1 MKEEIMEQ
9 IASQRSFFKSHQ
21 TKDIPFRIEQLN
33 LLKKAILAR
42 EKVITEALWQDLHKS
57 YEEAYLTEISLV
69 IQEIDYHIK
78 NLKKWA
84 EPKRV
89 NTPIYLWPS
98 HSKLKAEPL
107 GLALIISPWNYPFQL
122 TMSPLVGA
130 ISAGCAVVLKPSPDA
145 PKTAAIMAEL
155 IANTFAANYISLFE
169 GGIEVNQM
177 LLQQRFDII
186 FFTGSTQVGKIVS
199 KAAAEFLTP
208 VVLEL
213 GGKSPCIVDK
223 DANIALA
230 AKRIIWGKTLNAGQT
245 CIAPDY
251 VYVHHSVKEALIA
264 EIKSALQIMF
274 GSDIKNSAYYP
285 RIIHP
290 KAFNRLHQLMQN
302 GDIRMGGET
311 SESEKFIA
319 PTLLDNIKTSD
330 AIMQEEIFGPLLP
343 LLTFEH
349 IHEPIDHINTGEKPL
364 ALYYFGSNQTAEE
377 ILHKTS
383 SGGACINDTIMHVSN
398 HHLPFGGVG
407 FSGQGSYHGKRS
419 FETFSHFKAIVYT
432 PTFIDLPFKYA
443 PFSYF
448 KFIKKLI

>member
-1 MKEEIMEQ
+1 
-9 IASQRSFFKSHQ
+9 
-21 TKDIPFRIEQLN
+21 
-33 LLKKAILAR
+33 
-42 EKVITEALWQDLHKS
+42 
-57 YEEAYLTEISLV
+57 
-69 IQEIDYHIK
+69 
-78 NLKKWA
+78 
-84 EPKRV
+84 
-89 NTPIYLWPS
+89 
-98 HSKLKAEPL
+98 
-107 GLALIISPWNYPFQL
+107 
-122 TMSPLVGA
+122 
-130 ISAGCAVVLKPSPDA
+130 
-145 PKTAAIMAEL
+145 
-155 IANTFAANYISLFE
+155 
-169 GGIEVNQM
+169 
-177 LLQQRFDII
+177 
-186 FFTGSTQVGKIVS
+186 
-199 KAAAEFLTP
+199 
-208 VVLEL
+208 
-213 GGKSPCIVDK
+213 
-223 DANIALA
+223 
-230 AKRIIWGKTLNAGQT
+230 

-251 VYVHHSVKEALIA
+251 LYVHHSVKEVLIS

-349 IHEPIDHINTGEKPL
+349 IHEPIDHINIGEKPL

-407 FSGQGSYHGKRS
+407 YSGQGSYHGKRS